1 MCDDKFRL
9 IALKKKKKKGLETL
23 KNKSKKSARKTKG
36 NYLIAEPSAVR

>member
-9 IALKKKKKKGLETL
+9 IALKKKKGLETL

-36 NYLIAEPSAVR
+36 NYLIVEPSAVR

>member
-9 IALKKKKKKGLETL
+9 IALKKKKKGLETL

-36 NYLIAEPSAVR
+36 NYLIVEPSAVR